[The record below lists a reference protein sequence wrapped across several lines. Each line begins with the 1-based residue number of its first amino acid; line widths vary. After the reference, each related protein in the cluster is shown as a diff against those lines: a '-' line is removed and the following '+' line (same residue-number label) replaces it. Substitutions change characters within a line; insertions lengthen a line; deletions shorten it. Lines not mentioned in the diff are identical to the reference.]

1 MWDSVTAGRQL
12 DLPSTRVPM
21 PLPIPGTVCEADPL
35 ALPTFHAVN
44 PPLIGHMPESYN
56 APLWLPD
63 LAEALAG
70 FRINNE
76 GTLEWLPNATQKLR
90 DTAKA
95 MNKQTRDSVAGEWAV
110 WFLENRLRA
119 VPR

>member
-1 MWDSVTAGRQL
+1 
-12 DLPSTRVPM
+12 
-21 PLPIPGTVCEADPL
+21 
-35 ALPTFHAVN
+35 
-44 PPLIGHMPESYN
+44 MPESYN

-95 MNKQTRDSVAGEWAV
+95 MNKQTRDSLAGEWAV

-119 VPR
+119 VAR